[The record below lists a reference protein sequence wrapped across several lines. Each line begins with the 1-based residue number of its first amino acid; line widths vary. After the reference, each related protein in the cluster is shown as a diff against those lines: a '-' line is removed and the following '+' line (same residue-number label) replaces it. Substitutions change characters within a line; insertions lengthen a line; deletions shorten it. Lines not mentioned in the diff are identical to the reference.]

1 MIIEDEEAIRYW
13 NASGSNLHREDGPA
27 VVYKNGSYKAWY
39 INGELHRIDGPAREY
54 DPPFKYKY
62 DDEYYYHGVEIK
74 CKTLEEFKRIIELK
88 AFWK

>member
-1 MIIEDEEAIRYW
+1 MIIEDEEVIRYW
-13 NASGSNLHREDGPA
+13 DASGSNLHREDGPA

-39 INGELHRIDGPAREY
+39 VDGELHRIDGAAREY
-54 DPPFKYKY
+54 NHPLNFDS
-62 DDEYYYHGVEIK
+62 EYYYRGIEIR